1 MKRTLFILLAIVS
14 VAGMILIS
22 GCKKPKTYTIT
33 FNANGGT
40 GTMRQQVFTEGE
52 QKALKK
58 NDFTRDGYDFSGW
71 NGNGAN
77 FLDEQIISVAT
88 DLTLYALWTSNTPQP
103 LVANAPIVQ
112 TNAAT
117 NITATAARLNG
128 NVISNEGAYITERGF
143 LFGTEINDVSQ
154 KIMSD
159 VGNGSFLV
167 YLTFL
172 SPNTTYFYKAYAS
185 KSEGTSYGD
194 IMYFTTTSQIG
205 TRGEPFTDDRD
216 GNTYSTV
223 NIGSQTWMGENLR
236 YEGDI
241 TLGTIEGSFVDP
253 YRYYPNNDANNV
265 STYGYLYNWPA
276 AVNGQTGSE
285 TNPSGVQG
293 ICPNGWHL
301 PSVAEWSQLADY
313 LGGTD
318 NAGAMLAGTNLWID
332 DYPDFDLVSSPYFG
346 TTVFNALPAGYSK
359 QFAGNFPASNG
370 GYYEFGESAAFYTT
384 TDSGDYT
391 ARFCGISYQCTSFGG
406 GGDHNKCSAFSVR
419 CIHDN

>member
-58 NDFTRDGYDFSGW
+58 NEFTRDGCDFSGW

-77 FLDEQIISVAT
+77 FLDEQIISVTT

-159 VGNGSFLV
+159 VGNGSFFVILMP
-167 YLTFL
+167 L

-185 KSEGTSYGD
+185 NSEGTSYGD

-205 TRGEPFTDDRD
+205 TRGEPFTDVRD

-236 YEGDI
+236 YEGNSAI
-241 TLGTIEGSFVDP
+241 GSYEGSYVAP
-253 YRYYPNNDANNV
+253 YRYYPNNDAKNV

-276 AVNGQTGSE
+276 VMNGQTGSE

-301 PSVAEWSQLADY
+301 PSVAEWAQLADY
-313 LGGTD
+313 LGDTD

-346 TTVFNALPAGYSK
+346 TTVFNALPAGYTKHFGDPPS
-359 QFAGNFPASNG
+359 ATG
-370 GYYEFGESAAFYTT
+370 GYYEFGETAAFYTT

-391 ARFCGISYQCTSFGG
+391 AHFCSIHYHSTAFSGA

-419 CIHDN
+419 CIRDN

>member
-22 GCKKPKTYTIT
+22 GCKKSKTYTIT

-58 NDFTRDGYDFSGW
+58 NEFTRDGYDFSGW

-159 VGNGSFLV
+159 VGNGSFFVILMP
-167 YLTFL
+167 L

-185 KSEGTSYGD
+185 NSEGTSYGD
-194 IMYFTTTSQIG
+194 VMYFTTSSQIG

-216 GNTYSTV
+216 GSTYSTV

-236 YEGDI
+236 YEGNSA
-241 TLGTIEGSFVDP
+241 LGSYEGSFVAP
-253 YRYYPNNDANNV
+253 YRYYPNNDAKNV

-276 AVNGQTGSE
+276 AMNGQTGSE

-301 PSVAEWSQLADY
+301 PSVAEWRQLADY

-318 NAGAMLAGTNLWID
+318 NAGAMLAGSNLWID

-346 TTVFNALPAGYSK
+346 TTVFNALPAGYTKHYGDPPS
-359 QFAGNFPASNG
+359 ATG
-370 GYYEFGESAAFYTT
+370 GYYEFGETATFYTT

-391 ARFCGISYQCTSFGG
+391 AHFCSIHYHCTNFGDP
-406 GGDHNKCSAFSVR
+406 GDHNKCSAFSVR
-419 CIHDN
+419 CIRDN